1 MSTVQETAITRSTI
15 QAFAIKK
22 AIALLHASGARY
34 CVLTEDGTKFG
45 DLEVVPE
52 RPATMRRARMFNHVA
67 THDYIARI
75 SAAKPR
81 DVIEF
86 ACGSNDEAVS
96 LRGSI
101 SARFGGDANVTTQKQ
116 DGEAWIVTC
125 LVVMPQAPA
134 GQQGLKL

>member
-1 MSTVQETAITRSTI
+1 MSTIHAT
-15 QAFAIKK
+15 AIKK
-22 AIALLHASGARY
+22 AVALLHASGARF
-34 CVLTEDGTKFG
+34 CVLTEDGAKFG

-75 SAAKPR
+75 AAAKPR
-81 DVIEF
+81 DLLTFV
-86 ACGSNDEAVS
+86 CGSNDEAVS

-101 SARFGGDANVTTQKQ
+101 SARFGGDANVTTQAPS
-116 DGEAWIVTC
+116 GEAWIVEC